1 MDSKQWQKVKELFSA
16 TLDLPLNERGAFLEN
31 VDEAVRVEVE
41 KLLSNFDDAE
51 EFINEPAVVEFGFDE
66 KRSNGSLTGKKI
78 DDYLILEEI
87 GSGGMGAVYLAEQQ
101 SENFSHRVALK
112 LIKRG
117 MDTNSVLKRFMT
129 ERQILAN
136 LEHPNIARFLDGG
149 TTADDVPYF
158 VMEYVEGLPIK
169 KYCDAHALDTAARL
183 ELFRKVCA
191 AVSFAHQNLIV
202 HRDLKPSNILVTETG
217 EPKLLDFGIAKLLN
231 PDWALDTA
239 EATATMFRVMT
250 PEYASPEQLRGLPV
264 TTASDVYSLGV
275 VLYELLTGA
284 RPFKIE
290 SRAPDEIAQ
299 IVLTEEPVKPSAIQ
313 HSKFK
318 IQHSKFN
325 IQNSKSKGETES
337 DDGRITENAGIKTNP
352 KSKIRNPKSL
362 RGDLDNIILKA
373 LRKEPE
379 RRYQSVQEFSE
390 DLRRHLAGLPVS
402 ATADTVSYRISKF
415 VGRHRAG
422 VFAAALVVLTLIGAT
437 GVTAWQA
444 YRADRERARAEQR
457 FRQVRKLANLVVFD
471 YHDGIEKLAGS
482 TAIREKMV
490 KDALEYLDNLSAESG
505 TDADLQRE
513 LAAAYQKVADVQG
526 SPYQANLGNSKG
538 ALESYKKALAIRE
551 KLNAGAKENAQFK
564 LDLIQSYSAVGELSQ
579 VTGNL
584 PEALENYR
592 KAFALGETLPESAE
606 SKRARAVL
614 FRQNARALGLSG
626 KLAEGIE
633 EFKKSINVS
642 NELISAHPTDASFK
656 RELGLAYVYLGE
668 AQVAAGDL
676 KGALETERTAYA
688 LLESLIS
695 PNDAQ
700 SRREANIATSR
711 IARIL
716 GSLGDKKGAL
726 ETALKSLAIDEELLK
741 ADPSNSL
748 ARRDASISYY
758 KVAQSYM
765 AVGDPESAISN
776 FRKAIALGEANIA
789 ANPLRTEMRGDL
801 VVYLYWL
808 GVALENNKRMPEA
821 LEIQKKVL
829 AIQRSLADAE
839 PTNTLYRG
847 NLAVALTRVGE
858 MSLKLG
864 RKTEALEGLQKALA
878 IREELVAAN
887 PEYAVGRGQLAY
899 IYKGLGNYFSTAAA
913 DETDNRA
920 GNWRQAKDWYRK
932 SLAIWTDL
940 QQKKPLDN
948 DDAKEPADL
957 NQKIQQ
963 CERALAKIKENQ

>member
-16 TLDLPLNERGAFLEN
+16 TLDLPANERNVFLEKAEEN
-31 VDEAVRVEVE
+31 LRAEVE
-41 KLLSNFDDAE
+41 KLLANYQDAE
-51 EFINEPAVVEFGFDE
+51 EFINEPAVVEFGFDD
-66 KRSNGSLTGKKI
+66 KRSNGSFTGKKI

-101 SENFSHRVALK
+101 GENLSHRVALK

-117 MDTNSVLKRFMT
+117 MDTASVLKRFVM

-149 TTADDVPYF
+149 TTEDGLPYF

-169 KYCDAHALDTAARL
+169 KYCDAHDLDTKARL

-202 HRDLKPSNILVTETG
+202 HRDLKPSNILVTDAG
-217 EPKLLDFGIAKLLN
+217 EPKLLDFGIAKLLH
-231 PDWALDTA
+231 PDWSLEET

-290 SRAPDEIAQ
+290 SRSPEQIAL
-299 IVLTEEPVKPSAIQ
+299 IVLTEEPVKPSDFGFRT
-313 HSKFK
+313 SERGFK
-318 IQHSKFN
+318 KKSEVTDKN
-325 IQNSKSKGETES
+325 QNL
-337 DDGRITENAGIKTNP
+337 KTNE
-352 KSKIRNPKSL
+352 SHKIRNPKSEIRNL
-362 RGDLDNIILKA
+362 KGDLDNIILKA
-373 LRKEPE
+373 LRKESE

-390 DLRRHLAGLPVS
+390 DLRRHLEGLPVT

-415 VGRHRAG
+415 VKRHRAG
-422 VFAAALVVLTLIGAT
+422 VFAAGLIALTLIGAT
-437 GVTAWQA
+437 AVTTWQA
-444 YRADRERARAEQR
+444 RRANQERDKAEQR
-457 FRQVRKLANLVVFD
+457 FRQVRKLANLVVFE

-513 LAAAYQKVADVQG
+513 LAAAYQKVGDVQG

-551 KLNAGAKENAQFK
+551 KLHSDSKENAQVK

-584 PEALENYR
+584 PEAFENYR
-592 KAFALGETLPESAE
+592 KAFAVFDTLNETTE
-606 SKRARAVL
+606 SKRALAVL
-614 FRQNARALGLSG
+614 FRHHAKALVLNG
-626 KLAEGIE
+626 KLAEAME
-633 EFKKSINVS
+633 NFKKSINVS
-642 NELISAHPTDASFK
+642 NELIAADPNDASFK
-656 RELGLAYVYLGE
+656 RNLGLANIYFGDAL
-668 AQVAAGDL
+668 VASGDL
-676 KGALETERTAYA
+676 KGALAAEREAYNM
-688 LLESLIS
+688 LSSLIS

-700 SRREANIATSR
+700 SRREANNAYSR
-711 IARIL
+711 IARVL
-716 GSLGDKKGAL
+716 GRMGDKKGAL
-726 ETALKSLAIDEELLK
+726 ETALKSLSIDEELLK

-748 ARRDASISYY
+748 ARRDAAIGYY
-758 KVAQSYM
+758 KVAQAFS
-765 AVGDPESAISN
+765 AVGDVQAAVAN
-776 FRKAIALGEANIA
+776 FRKAIELCETEIA

-801 VVYLYWL
+801 VAYLYWL
-808 GVALENNKRMPEA
+808 GESLEKTKEMMEA
-821 LEIQKKVL
+821 LESYKKMM
-829 AIQRSLADAE
+829 AIQQFLADE
-839 PTNTLYRG
+839 DPTNALQRG
-847 NLAVALTRVGE
+847 NLAVGLTKVSN
-858 MSLKLG
+858 MSLKYG
-864 RKTEALEGLQKALA
+864 SKTEALEGFQKALA

-887 PEYAVGRGQLAY
+887 PENATGRGQLAF
-899 IYKGLGNYFSTAAA
+899 IYKGLGDYFASLGKSG
-913 DETDNRA
+913 NRVEGWREA
-920 GNWRQAKDWYRK
+920 KNWYQK
-932 SLAIWTDL
+932 SLDVWTDL
-940 QQKKPLDN
+940 QQKGTLET
-948 DDAKEPADL
+948 DDAAEPVEL
-957 NQKIQQ
+957 KQKLQK
-963 CERALAKIKENQ
+963 CETALARL